1 MIRTRD
7 FLVFSGALV
16 FLLTAITATWLTDSF
31 GNQGQMANVISF
43 APAPAVEGVE
53 SYKHS
58 NTRADNVERLR
69 SKIAAGEGDVS
80 IGEPVF
86 TSVDD
91 IAPSNSSSSVTD
103 QTPPTS
109 VQIGVTQYGQ
119 TLMSDELWRFIGYSQ
134 FDQVGVAQNGTSIF
148 GSRSDNAPLDA
159 CGGTDD
165 GTGYRLHLHPSQDVQ
180 INCFTNI
187 PPSL

>member
-16 FLLTAITATWLTDSF
+16 FLLTAITGTLVTDSF
-31 GNQGQMANVISF
+31 SGQGQMANVISF
-43 APAPAVEGVE
+43 APDPAVNGAE

-58 NTRADNVERLR
+58 RPRADNVERLR
-69 SKIAAGEGDVS
+69 SKITAGDGDVS

-91 IAPSNSSSSVTD
+91 IVLNDPDSTVTD

-109 VQIGVTQYGQ
+109 VQIGFTQDGLP
-119 TLMSDELWRFIGYSQ
+119 LMSGELWRFIGYSQ
-134 FDQVGVAQNGTSIF
+134 FDQVGVAQNGTPIF
-148 GSRSDNAPLDA
+148 GARSDNVQLDP
-159 CGGTDD
+159 CGGVND
-165 GTGYRLHLHPSQDVQ
+165 GTGYHLHIQPAQDVQ
-180 INCFTNI
+180 VNCFTNI
-187 PPSL
+187 PPSI